1 MIQLEIN
8 GGFNDGLKV
17 YSEKDTMLF
26 SDVNKKWLKP
36 DLINI
41 YDEQKSLIISI
52 KHISQIFKT
61 EFKIIDQTLDIK
73 KIIQTLKKGKIELM
87 NGEIFEFKKS
97 RTSLI
102 TNPYLKI
109 FHNDIEIGIL
119 NNKKLGFKLNYD
131 LSIKDEYKHFLN
143 YILIYILVT
152 ESNKDYD

>member
-1 MIQLEIN
+1 MIQLKIN

-17 YSEKDTMLF
+17 YSENDLILF
-26 SDVNKKWLKP
+26 SDVNKKWFKP

-41 YDEQKSLIISI
+41 YDGQKSLIISV

-61 EFKIIDQTLDIK
+61 EFKIIDQTFDFK
-73 KIIQTLKKGKIELM
+73 NIIQNLKKGRIELF

-109 FHNDIEIGIL
+109 FHKNVEIGIL
-119 NNKKLGFKLNYD
+119 NNKKLGFELNYD
-131 LSIKDEYKHFLN
+131 LSIENEYENYLN

-152 ESNKDYD
+152 ESNKDYE